1 MLLLVGPYALLAVLA
16 VAARQLGWK
25 AAGAAKA
32 LPVSYLIASLALAA
46 ATGRAEAGAVYYLI
60 MAGLACGLAGD
71 VLLLD
76 KGRFFKRGVV
86 AFLAGHVLYIV
97 AFAFSGLKPTWRMLL
112 PIVGYFGIYAIV
124 LSNVLLAKHAKYR
137 PLAVAYL
144 GGILAM
150 TVSALFADAANAARG
165 ASSYFFEGAFLFTV
179 SDGVLSYRVF
189 QRRFRFV
196 DVAVL
201 STYYAAQC
209 VIAANALFLAS

>member
-32 LPVSYLIASLALAA
+32 LPVSYLIAALALAA

-76 KGRFFKRGVV
+76 KGRFFKQGVV
-86 AFLAGHVLYIV
+86 AFLGGHVLYIA
-97 AFAFSGLKPTWRMLL
+97 AFALSGLRPTWRMLM
-112 PIVGYFGIYAIV
+112 PIAGYFGLYAIV
-124 LSNVLLAKHAKYR
+124 LFNILLAKHAKYR
-137 PLAVAYL
+137 PLAIAYL
-144 GGILAM
+144 GGVLAM

-165 ASSYFFEGAFLFTV
+165 APSYFFEGAFLFTV